1 MGTMLRNWI
10 FWGDLLPGQ
19 FWCLER
25 SSETSPAERARGN
38 SPRAL
43 PPPVSHVDCLALCVK
58 AHSSLHMG
66 TPFIHAAA
74 RASGTRIASQSLINR
89 DGGVNRSGDRLR
101 IYTMGRS
108 SRNVQNSI
116 SSGLQRRYAD
126 RDTGIDHIQRDARP
140 SKTQRRESTHLLQM
154 PALGAPPVG
163 SNQVF
168 RPAPGRTLA
177 PCPPPMPGLR
187 QTANQPCNCHWR
199 VISLTKR
206 RHSVA
211 DVAPSGANRRWPQCV
226 HGSLHFVAAA
236 HAC

>member
-1 MGTMLRNWI
+1 MLRNWI
-10 FWGDLLPGQ
+10 FRGDLLPGQ

-38 SPRAL
+38 APRAL

-66 TPFIHAAA
+66 TPLHAAA

-89 DGGVNRSGDRLR
+89 DGGVNRSSDRLR
-101 IYTMGRS
+101 IYTMGGS

-116 SSGLQRRYAD
+116 SSGLQRRYTD

-154 PALGAPPVG
+154 PAPGATTSWFKPGFPPRT
-163 SNQVF
+163 
-168 RPAPGRTLA
+168 RPYPRA
-177 PCPPPMPGLR
+177 
-187 QTANQPCNCHWR
+187 
-199 VISLTKR
+199 V
-206 RHSVA
+206 
-211 DVAPSGANRRWPQCV
+211 PSPDAWSSYWPT
-226 HGSLHFVAAA
+226 S
-236 HAC
+236 